1 MKLLSKSLALIVA
14 SGLAFAAVARA
25 QVQTFETISSYSG
38 SSQWSI
44 PTNRAAGELFTD
56 LLGIQSVTYNFFNN
70 GSSSATQL
78 SAKFAEWNGTGL
90 PNFNGSL
97 ATVDARFTTLVD
109 FGTFTVPAFTGGV
122 DDGWVS
128 FTNDFGTFDTF
139 EQQFDFQFLPEA
151 INGVLTLDASKTYAL
166 IISNT
171 SGATTSFGIGLV
183 AKPDEDEPL
192 LPTAFVN
199 GYAGI
204 GNNSFGT
211 DYTFSQIAIIPT
223 SAVPESSTVA
233 AVLGCALVAG
243 LVGYRLRQRRQQLP
257 VAAIAA

>member
-1 MKLLSKSLALIVA
+1 MKLFSPLLALGVATSLAFVA
-14 SGLAFAAVARA
+14 VGRA
-25 QVQTFETISSYSG
+25 QIQTYETISSYSG

-44 PTNRAAGELFTD
+44 LNNRAAGELFTEV
-56 LLGIQSVTYNFFNN
+56 LGIQSLTYNFFNN

-78 SAKFAEWNGTGL
+78 SAKFAEWNGTGT
-90 PNFNGSL
+90 PNFNGSIT
-97 ATVDARFTTLVD
+97 TVNSRFTTLVD
-109 FGTFTVPAFTGGV
+109 FGTFTVPQFTGGAE
-122 DDGWVS
+122 DGWES
-128 FTNDFGTFDTF
+128 YTNDFGTFDTF
-139 EQQFDFQFLPEA
+139 EKKFDFEFLPEA
-151 INGVLTLDASKTYAL
+151 VNGIFALDGSKTYAL

-183 AKPDEDEPL
+183 AKPEDEEI
-192 LPTAFVN
+192 LPNTFVN

-233 AVLGCALVAG
+233 ALLGCGLVAA
-243 LVGYRLRQRRQQLP
+243 LVGYRIRQRRQSSP
-257 VAAIAA
+257 AGAAA